1 MTVALHRLSAP
12 TISLLLA
19 TLAAPVALAQTGRGG
34 QIEIGAYG
42 SFATYDNNVLGLR
55 REFGAGGRFGLSLSR
70 IFSIE
75 GNGDYTL
82 TRLSLSGAAVN
93 VARLGGTFLAST
105 HPQVFGAVYLGVGAE
120 QQLYRGAMSFE
131 DVGFHAVLG
140 DRLSLGGRTAL
151 RIEARGS
158 YVPDSKATVAPGKSL
173 NLSATAGFSIF
184 AFGGTKRDA
193 DKDRVGDKRDKC
205 PSTPVGATVD
215 NTGCPGDG
223 DADQVL
229 NGLDTCPDTPKG
241 ATVDE
246 RGCPADTDGDKVFNG
261 LDVCPDTPAGATVD
275 PNGCP
280 TDADADKVFDG
291 IDTCPD
297 TPSGALVDPTGC
309 PKDSDGD
316 KVFDGIDQCPDTPAG
331 TEVDGRGCAI
341 VKDADGDGVGD
352 PSDRC
357 PNTAAGTRVDAT
369 GCPADADG
377 DGVENSADRCPN
389 TARGSRVD
397 AVGCPILFEIVEGKA
412 RPVILRGVTFQS
424 GRSALT
430 PQSYAVLDE
439 VAASLVANPTVR
451 VEIAGH
457 TDSTGMRVRNISLSQ
472 SRAAAVRA
480 YLATKGVAGDRLV
493 AKGYGPDRPIATNKT
508 PAGRGQNRRVE
519 LNMIP

>member
-1 MTVALHRLSAP
+1 MRTCIAGLAVLLVP
-12 TISLLLA
+12 TLA
-19 TLAAPVALAQTGRGG
+19 TAQSGRGG
-34 QIEIGAYG
+34 QVEVGTYG
-42 SFATYDNNVLGLR
+42 SIAAYDNAALGLQR
-55 REFGAGGRFGLSLSR
+55 QFGAGGRYGIFLSR
-70 IFSIE
+70 VFAIE
-75 GNGDYTL
+75 ANGDYTL
-82 TRLSLSGAAVN
+82 TKQTLSLQSVN
-93 VARLGGTFLAST
+93 VARVGGTLLANARLGKIGSLYLGLGGERQF
-105 HPQVFGAVYLGVGAE
+105 
-120 QQLYRGAMSFE
+120 YRGALSF
-131 DVGFHAVLG
+131 DDNALHAVLG

-151 RIEARGS
+151 RIEGRAA
-158 YVPDSKATVAPGKSL
+158 YVPTTNAPGITGKTL

-184 AFGGTKRDA
+184 AFGGAPRDL
-193 DKDRVGDKRDKC
+193 DKDAVGDRRDKC
-205 PSTPVGATVD
+205 PDTPMGATVD
-215 NTGCPGDG
+215 NAGCPGDG
-223 DADQVL
+223 DSDLVL

-246 RGCPADTDGDKVFNG
+246 KGCPADSDNDRVFNG
-261 LDVCPDTPAGATVD
+261 IDVCPDTPAGATVD
-275 PNGCP
+275 ANGCP
-280 TDADADKVFDG
+280 SDADADRVFDG

-297 TPSGALVDPTGC
+297 TPSGAMVDATGC
-309 PKDSDGD
+309 PTDTDGD

-357 PNTAAGTRVDAT
+357 PNTAAGTKVDVS
-369 GCPADADG
+369 GCPADADS
-377 DGVENSADRCPN
+377 DGVENSVDRCPN

-412 RPVILRGVTFQS
+412 RPVVLKGVTFQS

-430 PQSYAVLDE
+430 PQSYQVLDE

-457 TDSTGMRVRNISLSQ
+457 TDSTGLRARNISLSQ

-480 YLATKGVAGDRLV
+480 YLAMKGVPGDRLV
-493 AKGYGPDRPIATNKT
+493 AKGYGPDRPLATNKT
-508 PAGRGQNRRVE
+508 PAGRAQNRRVE